1 MYKIVFLPQN
11 NTYCYFFYIF
21 ASKLQ
26 LTYSFVNKSVIFI
39 KNRDHIKMLKNNRE
53 KKRKLTHILKNNN

>member
-1 MYKIVFLPQN
+1 MYKIIFLPQN

-26 LTYSFVNKSVIFI
+26 PTYSFVNKSVIFI
-39 KNRDHIKMLKNNRE
+39 KIETTLKC
-53 KKRKLTHILKNNN
+53 

>member
-1 MYKIVFLPQN
+1 MYKIVFLPQK

-26 LTYSFVNKSVIFI
+26 PTYSFVNKSVIFI